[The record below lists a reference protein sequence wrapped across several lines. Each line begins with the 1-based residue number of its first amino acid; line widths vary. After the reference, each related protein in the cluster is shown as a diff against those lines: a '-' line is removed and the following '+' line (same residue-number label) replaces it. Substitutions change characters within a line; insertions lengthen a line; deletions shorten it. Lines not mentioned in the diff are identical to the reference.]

1 MIVKR
6 IGNKSKLA
14 HKIVSYF
21 PEHTYYF
28 EPFFGAGGLFF
39 NKPKCE
45 YNYLNDIDSEVFN
58 LFMVIKENV
67 DEFKKQWEQIPI
79 HQDLFNFW
87 KNNEETDPIKK
98 AIRFVFLSNLSLYS
112 KGGTFRTRLGENNDS
127 KILKGNLEKG
137 VQFIQDV
144 YFYNMDFRDFLN
156 SFKGTIVVQKDK
168 VFIYNDPPYLNTTN
182 NYAEGFKEKDF
193 VDLLNILQ
201 EMGCKWAISEFE
213 NDKVLDLVQQRGLRV
228 IPIGERKSLHARS
241 VEILITNYELKPK
254 GLFQI

>member
-14 HKIVSYF
+14 RKIISYF
-21 PEHTYYF
+21 PEHTYYL

-39 NKPKCE
+39 NKPKCKC
-45 YNYLNDIDSEVFN
+45 NYLNDIDSEVFN
-58 LFMVIKENV
+58 LFMVIKENA
-67 DEFKKQWEQIPI
+67 DEFKRQWEQIPI

-112 KGGTFRTRLGENNDS
+112 KRGTFRTRLGGNNDS
-127 KILKGNLEKG
+127 EILKGDLEKG

-144 YFYNMDFRDFLN
+144 YFYNMDFRDFLS
-156 SFKGTIVVQKDK
+156 SFKRTISVQKDK
-168 VFIYNDPPYLNTTN
+168 TFIYNDPPYLSTTH
-182 NYAEGFKEKDF
+182 NYAEGFKEEDF
-193 VDLLNILQ
+193 VDLLNILR
-201 EMGCKWAISEFE
+201 EIGCKWAISEFE